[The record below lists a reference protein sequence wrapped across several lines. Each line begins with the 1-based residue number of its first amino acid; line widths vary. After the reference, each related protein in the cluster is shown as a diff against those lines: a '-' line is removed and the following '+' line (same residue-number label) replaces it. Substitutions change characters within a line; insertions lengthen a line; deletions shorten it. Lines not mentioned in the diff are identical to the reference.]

1 MRRPFIVRFYGVLM
15 DKADKIKVRIESGQT
30 LEVIVTSIKADAIWI
45 LVGEGPHS
53 SKCKLE
59 PTRNGL
65 AYAGSIMGREIIY
78 ERSVAQ
84 VREELARTGQAGAAY
99 KWRR

>member
-1 MRRPFIVRFYGVLM
+1 MQNT
-15 DKADKIKVRIESGQT
+15 DKIKVVTESGKT
-30 LEVIVTSIKADAIWI
+30 LDVVVTSLKADAIWI

-78 ERSVAQ
+78 ERSVKD
-84 VREELARTGQAGAAY
+84 VLEEIARSSQEGASHRW
-99 KWRR
+99 KR

>member
-1 MRRPFIVRFYGVLM
+1 M
-15 DKADKIKVRIESGQT
+15 DKTDKIKVRIESGQT
-30 LEVIVTSIKADAIWI
+30 LEVLVTSIKADAIWI

-84 VREELARTGQAGAAY
+84 VREDLARTGQAGAAY